1 MIENYMKQAIKEAN
15 KALQMNEMPVGC
27 VIVYKNEI
35 IGKGFNKKEDK
46 KNSLMHAEII
56 AINQACKKIG
66 DWRLNECEIYVTL
79 EPCLMCLG
87 AIIESRIRKIYCGVI
102 NNKFHDLNSKISNAY
117 QLDIEYNIMQSEINE
132 QISSFFKKIRN
143 KEKKN
148 YFPGNNV

>member
-1 MIENYMKQAIKEAN
+1 MIENYMKQAIKEGN
-15 KALQMNEMPVGC
+15 KALQMDEIPVGC

-66 DWRLNECEIYVTL
+66 DWRLNECEMYVTL

-87 AIIESRIRKIYCGVI
+87 AIIESRIKKIYCGVI
-102 NNKFHDLNSKISNAY
+102 NNKFHDLNSKISTAY
-117 QLDIEYNIMQSEINE
+117 QLDIEYNIMQSEISE
-132 QISSFFKKIRN
+132 QLSLFFKKIRN

-148 YFPGNNV
+148 YFPGNNF

>member
-1 MIENYMKQAIKEAN
+1 MIENYMKQAIKEGN
-15 KALQMNEMPVGC
+15 KALQMDEMPVGC
-27 VIVYKNEI
+27 VIVYKNRI

-102 NNKFHDLNSKISNAY
+102 NNKFHDLNSKISNTY
-117 QLDIEYNIMQSEINE
+117 QLNIEYNIMQSEINE
-132 QISSFFKKIRN
+132 QLSSFFKKIRN

-148 YFPGNNV
+148 YFPGNNF